1 MTGRKMTGISI
12 QFHALPEE
20 TLPLM
25 QECARQ
31 SGLHLT
37 AMKFPPPEAR
47 LLGVDDLHTGL
58 LEGGVRRI
66 AFTLQPPVL
75 TEETGNRFF
84 DHNPDALILD
94 PGRLTEKGLEESWLS
109 ARTSD
114 VAALEVWKRVAK
126 KLRGITKAGAIA
138 INPKTGATAKIR
150 DFRSTVGARALQAKG
165 VRMLPVS
172 GSAIIQYP
180 L

>member
-1 MTGRKMTGISI
+1 MTGISI

-25 QECARQ
+25 QEYVRQ
-31 SGLHLT
+31 SGLHIT
-37 AMKFPPPEAR
+37 AMKFPPPEGR
-47 LLGVDDLHTGL
+47 LIGVDDLHEGL

-66 AFTLQPPVL
+66 AFTLEPPVL
-75 TEETGNRFF
+75 TEETSNRFF

-109 ARTSD
+109 ARTSNE
-114 VAALEVWKRVAK
+114 AALKVWKRVAR

-138 INPKTGATAKIR
+138 INPDTGATAHIR
-150 DFRSTVGARALQAKG
+150 IYRSTAGARDLQAKG
-165 VRMLPVS
+165 VVMRSLGG
-172 GSAIIQYP
+172 GSIIQYP